1 MSLISRAKGLILAP
15 WKEWDAIT
23 TEDVAIPDL
32 YRNYILYLAAIPPFA
47 SFISSWLFGFYSRAT
62 LTYVHS
68 TFGAG
73 LWRALVQYALS
84 LPAIFLIAFVL
95 SMAAPYFE
103 GETNDRRAL
112 TLAAYA
118 YTPAWLAAGFGL
130 VPGLRFLDFLGF
142 WGVYIFYLGATRM
155 LGVPKDNV
163 DVFTVVALAVTM
175 ATSALHGRIV
185 HLIAPGLM
193 V

>member
-15 WKEWDAIT
+15 RKEWETIS
-23 TEDVAIPDL
+23 EEEVSIPDL
-32 YRNYILYLAAIPPFA
+32 YRNYILYLAAVPPFA

-62 LTYVHS
+62 LTYVHA
-68 TFGAG
+68 TFVAG
-73 LWRALVQYALS
+73 LWRAIVQYALS
-84 LPAIFLIAFVL
+84 LPALFLIAFVL

-103 GETNDRRAL
+103 GKTDDRRAL

-118 YTPAWLAAGFGL
+118 YTPAWLAAVFGL
-130 VPGLRFLDFLGF
+130 VPALRFLDFLGF

-155 LGVPKDNV
+155 LAVPKENV

-175 ATSALHGRIV
+175 ATGALHGRIV

-193 V
+193 I